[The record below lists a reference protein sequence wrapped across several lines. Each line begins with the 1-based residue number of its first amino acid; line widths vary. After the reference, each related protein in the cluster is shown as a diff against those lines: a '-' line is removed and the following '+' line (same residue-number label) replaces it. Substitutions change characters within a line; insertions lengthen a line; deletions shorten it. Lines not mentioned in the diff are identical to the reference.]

1 MIAPRWLLQLAL
13 PAAVLAA
20 TGLAAPALSQL
31 PPSLAGLKDY
41 GAWGMLAISALI
53 ALAFRRGRIVFALAT
68 LALAYLC
75 YPLIAHDTLASLRA
89 RTVFIAI
96 ALFVPLNL
104 AALALTPERGTFNR
118 YGLARLG
125 MLALEA
131 AATWWVV
138 YTSDTELVAYAFAPL
153 YDTQILARS
162 ALPQL
167 GLAALALGAAA
178 ALGAWAVRRTP
189 LELALAAT
197 VVAVGIALHGVAVA
211 NVYAAF
217 VAAGTL
223 LLLIAV
229 LQDSFRMAFRDELT
243 GLPSRRE
250 LNERMMSL
258 GRHYTIAM
266 ADVDHFKQFN
276 DTYGHDL
283 GDQVLKMVAGK
294 LAEVGGGGKA
304 YRYGGEEFTLLF
316 PGRRLERALPYLEAV
331 REEIARYKLALRA
344 PGRPVQVQ
352 RQQRSR
358 GSYKGAQGIS
368 VTISIGAAERGDRYA
383 TPADVMV
390 AADKALYRAK
400 EKGRNRVSR

>member
-1 MIAPRWLLQLAL
+1 MAPRWLLQLAL
-13 PAAVLAA
+13 PTFVLIAA
-20 TGLAAPALSQL
+20 GLAAPALSQL
-31 PPSLAGLKDY
+31 PTSLAGLKDY
-41 GAWGMLAISALI
+41 GAWGMLAVSALI

-75 YPLIAHDTLASLRA
+75 YPLIAHDTLASLSARA
-89 RTVFIAI
+89 VFIAL

-125 MLALEA
+125 VLAFEA
-131 AATWWVV
+131 VATLWVV
-138 YTSDTELVAYAFAPL
+138 NAGDTELVASAYAPL
-153 YDTQILARS
+153 YDTQLFART

-167 GLAALALGAAA
+167 GLAALALGTAA

-189 LELALAAT
+189 LELALAA
-197 VVAVGIALHGVAVA
+197 AVIAAGIALHGVAA
-211 NVYAAF
+211 RNVYATF
-217 VAAGTL
+217 VAAGAL

-243 GLPSRRE
+243 ELPSRRE

-283 GDQVLKMVAGK
+283 GDQVLKMVAAK

-316 PGRRLERALPYLEAV
+316 PGKRLERALPHLEAV

-344 PGRPVQVQ
+344 PGRPAQPQ
-352 RQQRSR
+352 RRQRSR

-368 VTISIGAAERGDRYA
+368 VTISIGVAERGDRHA
-383 TPADVMV
+383 TPADVIV